1 MKKDETQEV
10 EVTFDGLNISKEL
23 LFVLTKN
30 KFTKPTPIQHQVIPT
45 ALKGNDVVGI
55 AQTGTGKTLAF
66 GIPMIQRLITTG
78 GQGLILLPTREL
90 AIQVDEMIC
99 KIGSS
104 FKIKTVVLIGGASIN
119 NQIIA
124 LKRNPQI
131 IIATP
136 GRLADHLEHKTTSLK
151 DIAMVVLDEADR
163 MFDVGFAPQIRA
175 IMKQTPKDR
184 QTLLF
189 SATMPQEIIE
199 IANSYMENPTRVEI
213 APAGTTAEFV
223 EQEMFFISKEAKTQL
238 LDKVLDENKGSVLVF
253 VRTRYGAK
261 RLTNEVNAMGHK
273 AAEIHSDRSLF
284 QRKEA
289 LAGFKAGKYRVLIA
303 TDIAARG
310 IDVKEISLVVNYDLP
325 DDLSDYVHRIGRT
338 GRNGCLGRAVSF
350 VTKQERF
357 DIQRIERMVK
367 KEIKELETGDLP
379 DRRKSPAPEEERFFG
394 RDNDRNSE
402 RGGSNTRNR
411 NGRNNN
417 RHDSRNSRGNDRG
430 YDRGGDRNSERGGDR
445 NVSEVENDFI
455 ETSRNFDRKPASND
469 RDSSTDRKPFGNR
482 RPPVGGRK
490 PAFGGKPFGEK
501 KSFGAKK
508 PFGAK
513 KSFGDKK
520 PFGKFEGK
528 PEGKKEGGYEGRSG
542 KSGRSAKGGNDSGK
556 SKFNGKRGTSNA
568 QKRFR

>member
-1 MKKDETQEV
+1 MKKDATQEV

-23 LFVLTKN
+23 LFVLNKN
-30 KFTKPTPIQHQVIPT
+30 KFIKPTPIQQQVIPI

-119 NQIIA
+119 NQIVA

-151 DIAMVVLDEADR
+151 DITMVVLDEADR

-175 IMKQTPKDR
+175 IMKQTPKER

-199 IANSYMENPTRVEI
+199 IANTYMETPTRVEI

-379 DRRKSPAPEEERFFG
+379 DRRKSPAPQEERFFG

-402 RGGSNTRNR
+402 RGGNNSRNR

-417 RHDSRNSRGNDRG
+417 RHDSRNSRGNDR
-430 YDRGGDRNSERGGDR
+430 EREYDR

-455 ETSRNFDRKPASND
+455 ETSKDLDRKPL
-469 RDSSTDRKPFGNR
+469 GNR

-520 PFGKFEGK
+520 PFGKSEGRF
-528 PEGKKEGGYEGRSG
+528 EGKKEGYEGRSG
-542 KSGRSAKGGNDSGK
+542 KSGRSARGGNDSGK